1 MGKGA
6 KISVNAKVK
15 KRIPYEMQLLPF
27 GFPIVLWE
35 YDLKNS
41 IVYVNLFT
49 IPMQAV
55 HK

>member
-1 MGKGA
+1 MFTIFRLEARVLEAEKLLMGKGA

-35 YDLKNS
+35 YD
-41 IVYVNLFT
+41 
-49 IPMQAV
+49 
-55 HK
+55 